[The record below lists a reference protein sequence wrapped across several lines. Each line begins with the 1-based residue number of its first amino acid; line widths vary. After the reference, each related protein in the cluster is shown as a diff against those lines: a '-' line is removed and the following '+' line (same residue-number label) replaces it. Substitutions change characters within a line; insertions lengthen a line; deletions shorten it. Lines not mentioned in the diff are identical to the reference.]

1 VISRHEY
8 EDAELLMALR
18 EELNHDGSE
27 YAFTDDEILGPL
39 GELHCVSALPP
50 ARSLTIAMPTCWQ
63 CKNSAI
69 NRSFAQRWYFLCPS

>member
-18 EELNHDGSE
+18 QELNHDGSE

-39 GELHCVSALPP
+39 GEVM
-50 ARSLTIAMPTCWQ
+50 R
-63 CKNSAI
+63 
-69 NRSFAQRWYFLCPS
+69 LCPAARAAL